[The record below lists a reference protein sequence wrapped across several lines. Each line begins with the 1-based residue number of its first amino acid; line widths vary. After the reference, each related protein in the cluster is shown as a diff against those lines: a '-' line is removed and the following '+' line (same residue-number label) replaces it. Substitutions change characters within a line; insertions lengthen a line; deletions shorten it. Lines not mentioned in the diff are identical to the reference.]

1 MWTLP
6 GALWVCGLVQSITCF
21 SSTIIRVGAWI
32 FLSCMIINHFSADW
46 PIGEIAL
53 FENERSLVWS
63 PWQPKHP
70 VKTMCPFEVSLSRT
84 PNLYPFIRSH
94 CSLRESSRYKCQL
107 NARTRSFK
115 WSVSLC
121 IGATVSAACMTIK
134 HFLVELK
141 DKFGRK
147 TRKEE
152 GDELWQRW
160 RDGLSRKESKMMR
173 PVGSQEVNGASVIL
187 LTSMLMKP
195 MDQQSLVGWCV
206 NVTQRTNIM
215 VVVAKRRMTLQVI
228 CLHSYT

>member
-1 MWTLP
+1 MTAKASSENDVSFWSVLEQDSEPLP
-6 GALWVCGLVQSITCF
+6 F
-21 SSTIIRVGAWI
+21 
-32 FLSCMIINHFSADW
+32 
-46 PIGEIAL
+46 
-53 FENERSLVWS
+53 
-63 PWQPKHP
+63 
-70 VKTMCPFEVSLSRT
+70 
-84 PNLYPFIRSH
+84 H

-206 NVTQRTNIM
+206 NVTQRTSIM

-228 CLHSYT
+228 CLHLKVYERNTPEKMLYMAFNAYCKDTAEGYFLWNTQNLSFKFKDFKSKAVI

>member
-53 FENERSLVWS
+53 FERSLVWS

-134 HFLVELK
+134 HFLVDLK
-141 DKFGRK
+141 DKL
-147 TRKEE
+147 E
-152 GDELWQRW
+152 GKWGKKKGMNSDKDGEMGWVEKRARW
-160 RDGLSRKESKMMR
+160 WGQWDPRRWMEHLSYCS
-173 PVGSQEVNGASVIL
+173 PA
-187 LTSMLMKP
+187 
-195 MDQQSLVGWCV
+195 C
-206 NVTQRTNIM
+206 
-215 VVVAKRRMTLQVI
+215 
-228 CLHSYT
+228 